1 MFDYYGDKDAEKVIV
16 VMGSASDTVE
26 ETIDFLNKKGEKL
39 GLIKVRLYR
48 PFNIEAFANSL
59 PKSIKYIGV
68 LDKTK
73 ESGSVG
79 EPIYLDVISALAE
92 MNRSNIK
99 TVGGRYGLGGKD
111 FTPSMVK
118 AVFDNLNKN
127 AKTHFTVGIVDD
139 VTNTS
144 LAVEKNFILENDD
157 IISCKFYGFGGDG
170 TVSASKSAIK
180 IIGEA
185 TNMHSQGFFEYD
197 SKKSGG
203 VTISHLR
210 FGKSL
215 IKSNYLVNNA
225 EVIICNKTSYL
236 NNYDLVND
244 LKPNGIFLLNST
256 YNTIEELEEHLPTNF
271 KINLANKNAKLYNIN
286 AGKLAYKLDLKNKI
300 NTIMES
306 IFFYLTNIIPYPLA
320 IEKMKE
326 QNAKSYSKFG
336 EIVVENNNKAVDIA
350 SKYLLEI
357 NYDKNWKNLTVEVD
371 NNTQQDAYYKDFIAP
386 ILKLKGNDL
395 KVSSFS
401 ADGKV
406 PTDTSK
412 YEKRGIA
419 AECPL
424 WLEGKCIQCNQCAFV
439 CPHGA
444 IKPVLISDEEAKNL
458 PPEFVMLDAKGAT
471 GAKYRMQINP
481 LDCTGCGNCVNI
493 CPNGALVM
501 EKGEV
506 VKEKQLSNYNLSLNL
521 KNLQGLFNENSVK
534 GSQFKKSYFD
544 FSGACAGCGETP
556 YIRLMTQLFGDRM
569 IIANATGCSSIYGGS
584 APTCPY
590 SKDDNGK
597 GPAWANSLFEDNAE
611 FGLGIKLAY
620 KNRTQS
626 LIQTANNIIKS
637 NVNNDNLKAYL
648 KIWTVNFEDITT
660 SKNVYNKIVIELEK
674 SLNIE
679 KDKNNLKLL
688 KFVKA
693 NLNLIIPKSLWIV
706 GGDGWAYDIGFGGI
720 DHILASGEN
729 VNILVLDTEVYSNTG
744 GQTSKASP
752 TGSVAKFSVGGK
764 KTRKKDL
771 GLIAMQYK
779 DVYVASVAMG
789 GNMNQLIKAFVE
801 AESYDGPSII
811 IAYSTC
817 INHGIDMS
825 NAQKHMKDA
834 VEAGYWNLYRH
845 NPNLIKEGK
854 KSVYFR

>member
-1 MFDYYGDKDAEKVIV
+1 MLGFTHQGGSDAVCR
-16 VMGSASDTVE
+16 
-26 ETIDFLNKKGEKL
+26 
-39 GLIKVRLYR
+39 VRQR
-48 PFNIEAFANSL
+48 VKPS
-59 PKSIKYIGV
+59 
-68 LDKTK
+68 
-73 ESGSVG
+73 
-79 EPIYLDVISALAE
+79 
-92 MNRSNIK
+92 RS
-99 TVGGRYGLGGKD
+99 
-111 FTPSMVK
+111 
-118 AVFDNLNKN
+118 
-127 AKTHFTVGIVDD
+127 
-139 VTNTS
+139 
-144 LAVEKNFILENDD
+144 
-157 IISCKFYGFGGDG
+157 
-170 TVSASKSAIK
+170 
-180 IIGEA
+180 
-185 TNMHSQGFFEYD
+185 FE
-197 SKKSGG
+197 
-203 VTISHLR
+203 
-210 FGKSL
+210 
-215 IKSNYLVNNA
+215 
-225 EVIICNKTSYL
+225 C
-236 NNYDLVND
+236 
-244 LKPNGIFLLNST
+244 
-256 YNTIEELEEHLPTNF
+256 
-271 KINLANKNAKLYNIN
+271 
-286 AGKLAYKLDLKNKI
+286 
-300 NTIMES
+300 
-306 IFFYLTNIIPYPLA
+306 
-320 IEKMKE
+320 
-326 QNAKSYSKFG
+326 
-336 EIVVENNNKAVDIA
+336 
-350 SKYLLEI
+350 
-357 NYDKNWKNLTVEVD
+357 
-371 NNTQQDAYYKDFIAP
+371 
-386 ILKLKGNDL
+386 
-395 KVSSFS
+395 

-854 KSVYFR
+854 NPFILDSKNIDTEKYKQFLKTENRYNQLLNKDEIAASDLFEKAKNEAVERQETYKKLAK